1 MLVKFC
7 PLMFDCSCM
16 KPSETFPDECLFTRL
31 DPPVKYRTRGIWRG
45 GFVSW
50 SANKRRSAAPVI
62 TFCSPTCPHSLCSY
76 QHTRTQLH
84 TDTQQ
89 SLTHVSPQSTS
100 FPSVAFS
107 FPWSKFNTHP
117 HPCTHR
123 HTRSPWSLSWDLVK
137 AHGRG
142 HPELCQQL
150 GWDTGRL
157 RTRRS
162 CEAL

>member
-62 TFCSPTCPHSLCSY
+62 TFGSPTCPHSLCSY
-76 QHTRTQLH
+76 QHTRTQLRRH
-84 TDTQQ
+84 TAV
-89 SLTHVSPQSTS
+89 THTRLSPEHILPFRCFF
-100 FPSVAFS
+100 FPM
-107 FPWSKFNTHP
+107 SKFNTHP

-123 HTRSPWSLSWDLVK
+123 HTQTHTIPVVSLLGSGEGTWSWASRALPTAGL
-137 AHGRG
+137 G
-142 HPELCQQL
+142 HRPLEDAQVL
-150 GWDTGRL
+150 
-157 RTRRS
+157 
-162 CEAL
+162 